1 MDIEPIPIFEKK
13 GTKIILFFPGHP
25 NKYFKIL
32 GFRCTNEMFRRY
44 SSRPKKEERE
54 KKKDLFLTAVESG

>member
-32 GFRCTNEMFRRY
+32 GRTKCFEDILRGR
-44 SSRPKKEERE
+44 KKKRE
-54 KKKDLFLTAVESG
+54 KKKRSILNRR